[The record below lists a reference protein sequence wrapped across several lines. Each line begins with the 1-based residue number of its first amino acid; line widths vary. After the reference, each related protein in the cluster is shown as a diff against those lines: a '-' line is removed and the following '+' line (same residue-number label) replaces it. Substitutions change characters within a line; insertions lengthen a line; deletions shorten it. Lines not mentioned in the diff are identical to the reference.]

1 MVEMDTYDVKKL
13 SLGGIVL
20 AVLIILPLVIDSSFG
35 VHVMILVFMFAMCGV
50 AWNLMGGYA
59 GMFSF
64 GQAAFFGIGAYASSY
79 LLLTFN
85 ISPWIGLVVG
95 GIIASLMAAAI
106 GYPCSNLRGH
116 YFAIASIAFGEIIRI
131 VFNNWQA
138 VGAAEGLTIPMLEES
153 LGNFMF
159 HSSKL
164 PYYYIMLAF
173 LLFAIAV
180 CYWVSRSKTGY
191 YLRAI
196 KESHDI
202 ANVLGVNVVRYRLYA
217 IMISAFLTAM
227 AGTFYAQY
235 ILYID
240 PESVMILPI
249 SVQIV
254 LVAMLGGANTVLGPV
269 VGSAI
274 LIALSEYS
282 RAWLGYKGTGVDM
295 IFYGTLITVISMYLP
310 NGVWGYMTS
319 LAGRGK

>member
-1 MVEMDTYDVKKL
+1 MHEL
-13 SLGGIVL
+13 SPKQLIIGGVALALLIALPL
-20 AVLIILPLVIDSSFG
+20 AVNSPFFQ
-35 VHVMILVFMFAMCGV
+35 HVMIITFMFAMCGV
-50 AWNLMGGYA
+50 AWNVMGGYA

-64 GQAAFFGIGAYASSY
+64 GQVAFFGIGAYTSSF
-79 LLLTFN
+79 LLLTFHV
-85 ISPWIGLVVG
+85 SPWVGLVAG
-95 GIIASLMAAAI
+95 GAISAVLAAAI

-131 VFNNWQA
+131 VFNNWHL
-138 VGAAEGLTIPMLEES
+138 VGAAEGLTIPMLKES

-173 LLFAIAV
+173 LLLAIAV
-180 CYWVSRSKTGY
+180 CWYVSTSKMGY

-196 KESHDI
+196 KESHDV
-202 ANVLGVNVVRYRLYA
+202 AEVLGVNVVRYRLYA
-217 IMISAFLTAM
+217 IMISAFLTSF

-254 LVAMLGGANTVLGPV
+254 LVAMLGGASTVLGPV
-269 VGSAI
+269 FGAAI
-274 LIALSEYS
+274 LIPLSEYS
-282 RAWLGYKGTGVDM
+282 RAFLGYKGTGVDM
-295 IFYGTLITVISMYLP
+295 IVYGTLITIISMYQP
-310 NGVWGYMTS
+310 NGVWG
-319 LAGRGK
+319 AIAERIGRRGK